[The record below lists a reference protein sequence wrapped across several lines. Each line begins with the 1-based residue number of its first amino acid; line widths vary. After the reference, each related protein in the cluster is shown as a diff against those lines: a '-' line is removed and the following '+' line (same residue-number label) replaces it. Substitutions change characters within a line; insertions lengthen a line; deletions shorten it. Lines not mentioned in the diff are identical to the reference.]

1 MSLLSTKS
9 SAAARLAPC
18 SSSRVRPFAP
28 AFSSSRRSQ
37 QVARAAEEGAVAD
50 PDAEAAAAAEAGPAE
65 AEFSFN
71 FSDAK
76 KGNQW
81 QPSDVEAA
89 LAYYAD
95 EKFLA
100 GSSDMPY
107 EAEFVTNPL
116 SAYVGGPEDSSWLAD
131 VDNNEAY
138 ENDDYALAGIP
149 EAAPKVKRQQREEVD
164 EASEEELRQVED
176 EKISAAAFDDIEGF
190 TDDADADNPN
200 AAWNWRLGG
209 ASAFDDE
216 EEVAAVR
223 GGDDDGFLEGLA
235 SGLELQDDLSPD
247 QKDLMRVMLEQVP
260 AEDGLDLIGEELE
273 EASAAVEGLSQE
285 EEAAI
290 AAVLGEEVDTASILA
305 AAGGLPDL
313 SEDVAEAAA
322 DAAAR
327 GEPLADAAVQ
337 EYLAALRGV
346 PADAGLTGATVE
358 QLLKQGGEV
367 AAEAGPGLAELGAA
381 PAVPD
386 VSAAL
391 AAEDPAFEKFLASAE
406 ADPSEAEA
414 AGAMALLGELEAL
427 AGEVD
432 EYNEMVFPAD
442 ADLQEYG
449 QLIDAALEYYEA
461 VGGEEGGEMSARP
474 DDVPVNMYEDI
485 NPELIGAID
494 AFGDDEEGFFS
505 REGQFVERIL
515 ELGRVTKVVKGGKI
529 MGFRCVAVVGDGKG
543 KVGVGC
549 QAGREVST
557 AVKRALVDAKKNIVE
572 VPLVGAGTIPHRS
585 EAWFKAAGVVL
596 QPASEGTG
604 VIAGGAVR
612 SVLELAGVQNVL
624 AKRLGSRSCLNN
636 ARVTLKALGELRTMD
651 DYAAA
656 RGIPLDYMMS

>member
-432 EYNEMVFPAD
+432 EYSEMVFPAD

-636 ARVTLKALGELRTMD
+636 ARVTLKALAELRTMD